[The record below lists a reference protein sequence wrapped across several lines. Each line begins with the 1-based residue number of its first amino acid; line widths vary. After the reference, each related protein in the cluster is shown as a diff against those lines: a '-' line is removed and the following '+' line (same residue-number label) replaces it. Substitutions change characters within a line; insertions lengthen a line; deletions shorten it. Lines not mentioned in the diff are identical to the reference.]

1 MLRSYEDVAWF
12 DIKALCDGPRSQ
24 VDYIEIAKLYSTII
38 ISDLPQF
45 DSARDDM
52 ARRFINLIDEFYD
65 RHVKVIFSAEV
76 AIPDIYQGT
85 RLAFEY
91 DRTVSRLLE
100 MQSEEYLMLEHR
112 P

>member
-1 MLRSYEDVAWF
+1 MKMWLGLTSKRSVMV
-12 DIKALCDGPRSQ
+12 PRSQ

-65 RHVKVIFSAEV
+65 RHVKVIISAEV